1 MFIIFYICTFVVNLK
16 IKEIMKKIML
26 FIAVVA
32 ISIVS
37 CTPKQAPDTKATTD
51 TTTVDSVK
59 LDSTLVD
66 SVKPVCKM

>member
-1 MFIIFYICTFVVNLK
+1 
-16 IKEIMKKIML
+16 MKKIML